1 MQSLMLLRKQNIL
14 NLPTAKDK
22 LMNKFAFGI
31 KHLCSFDNDY
41 HFRRILLTNQ
51 SSSQLASDSIVGG

>member
-1 MQSLMLLRKQNIL
+1 MLVTKQNIL

-22 LMNKFAFGI
+22 HMNKFAFGR

-41 HFRRILLTNQ
+41 QFTRIIPTNQ
-51 SSSQLASDSIVGG
+51 SSSQLARDSVVGG